1 MIKEKLKN
9 LDELEGESIYIIR
22 EVFACAQNPTFLY
35 SIGKDSSVLLHLA
48 RKAFYPNKI
57 PIPFLHIDTGYKF
70 KEMISFRDNIREN
83 SYMNLIVEESFS
95 LRERMNPLD
104 FGRDA
109 CCKNL
114 KTKGLLSAI
123 KKHNFDFAIG
133 GARRDEEKSR
143 SKEKFFSLRN
153 EDGFWDFKNQS
164 PEFGRN
170 YNTILPNNNTFRV
183 FPLSNWTEINIW
195 RYIQRE
201 KIETVPLYFAKKR
214 KVLISG
220 GLFLIEDDFFIPKKA
235 EVREVYCRFR
245 SLGCSPC
252 TAAIES
258 RASNISAIIEELVK
272 SKKSEREN
280 RLIDFDSDSSMEDKK
295 RDGYF

>member
-1 MIKEKLKN
+1 MIKEKLDN
-9 LDELEGESIYIIR
+9 LDELESESIYIIR
-22 EVFACAQNPTFLY
+22 EVFACAQNPVFLY

-48 RKAFYPNKI
+48 KKAFYPNKI
-57 PIPFLHIDTGYKF
+57 PIPFLHIDTAYKF
-70 KEMISFRDNIREN
+70 KEMISFRDKIKKDEFV
-83 SYMNLIVEESFS
+83 NLIVEKNFLDKE
-95 LRERMNPLD
+95 EMNPLS
-104 FGRDA
+104 FGRDI

-114 KTKGLLSAI
+114 KTKGLLGAI
-123 KKHNFDFAIG
+123 KKHGFDFAIG

-143 SKEKFFSLRN
+143 SKEKFFSLRT

-164 PEFGRN
+164 PEFGKN
-170 YNTILPNNNTFRV
+170 YNTLLLKNNTFRV

-195 RYIQRE
+195 QYIQRE
-201 KIETVPLYFAKKR
+201 NIEVVPLYFSQKR
-214 KVLISG
+214 KVLIDK
-220 GLFLIEDDFFIPKKA
+220 GLFLIEDDFFVPKKG
-235 EVREVYCRFR
+235 EIKDVYCRFR

-258 RASNISAIIEELVK
+258 RADTVSAIIKELVE

-295 RDGYF
+295 KDGYF